1 MLGLSGIAGTA
12 YAAENEAVHYYSA
25 SSSETGAGSN
35 YDNDGAKAKDSIVIG
50 ISSTSEGINSTV
62 IGNHNTLKGNTNDEN
77 NSIVVGHNTEVE
89 GIHNAV
95 FGTDYH
101 NSDTRVTKVFGDQN
115 TVIGVGNLVGYTAE
129 KDKSDPTK
137 WIYTKKGSKSDQ
149 NVAVGLNNTVN
160 GGSVVVGTS
169 SNVGALG
176 TSLGH
181 ANTVNATQY
190 LQYGLALGDKNTVSG
205 SESMAVGKD
214 NSVTGDW
221 SIAIGYKNTT
231 TGDYTLAV
239 GKESKAEKKLDIAM
253 GYKAESSGAKYGAM
267 ALGTLSKAK
276 ADKATAIGYNTQA
289 SIADSVALGSGAQVN
304 DADKS
309 GVDLGQYGYGYDTW
323 KPSDAEQIWK
333 STLASVSV
341 GNYSD
346 TRRIAHVAAGIELT
360 DAVNVAQLK
369 AAVAN
374 SSINLVAGKGI
385 KIDHSNGT
393 YTISSNSTGETTE
406 TGPLNFAADEGTA
419 AEVNPSE
426 TLNINGDG
434 KNISTKVNGKNI
446 SVTLKDDISV
456 KTVKATDSITVEGGP
471 SMTKDGIDGAG
482 KKITNIAA
490 GTQNGDAV
498 NYGQLKGLETKV
510 NDNTGAITGMS
521 RHISVMDNRINKVG
535 AGAAALAA
543 LHPLEFDPTDK
554 WNFAVGYGNYKNAN
568 SLAMGAFYR
577 SDENTMFSIG
587 TNFGNGENMVNA
599 GVSFKLGQG
608 NHLASR
614 PVMAKKIVTLEEKIE
629 EQQKT
634 IHSLGNTIEAQN
646 QKMEELEKLIKQQ
659 GEIIAKMTKQ

>member
-1 MLGLSGIAGTA
+1 MLGMSGIAGTA
-12 YAAENEAVHYYSA
+12 YAAENDAVHYYSA
-25 SSSETGAGSN
+25 NSSETGTGSN
-35 YDNDGAKAKDSIVIG
+35 YNNDGAKAEAKDSIVIG
-50 ISSTSEGINSTV
+50 ISSTSKGINSTV
-62 IGNHNTLKGNTNDEN
+62 IGNHNTLKGNTNNEN

-101 NSDTRVTKVFGDQN
+101 NSDTKVTKVFGDQN

-129 KDKSDPTK
+129 RDKTDQTK

-190 LQYGLALGDKNTVSG
+190 LQYGLALGDYNTVSG

-231 TGDYTLAV
+231 ARQ
-239 GKESKAEKKLDIAM
+239 LDIAM
-253 GYKAESSGAKYGAM
+253 GYKAESSGAGNGAM
-267 ALGTLSKAK
+267 ALGNFSKAR
-276 ADKATAIGYNTQA
+276 ADKATAVGYNTQA

-393 YTISSNSTGETTE
+393 YTISSNSTGGPTE
-406 TGPLNFAADEGTA
+406 TGSLNFAADEGTA

-456 KTVKATDSITVEGGP
+456 KTVKATESITVEGGP

-490 GTQNGDAV
+490 GTQDGDAV

-510 NDNTGAITGMS
+510 NDNNDAITGMS
-521 RHISVMDNRINKVG
+521 RHISVMDNKINKVG

-577 SDENTMFSIG
+577 PDENTMFSIG

-646 QKMEELEKLIKQQ
+646 QKMEELEKLVKQQ

>member
-12 YAAENEAVHYYSA
+12 YAAENDAVHYYSA
-25 SSSETGAGSN
+25 NSSETGTGSN
-35 YDNDGAKAKDSIVIG
+35 YNNDGAKAKDSIVIG

-62 IGNHNTLKGNTNDEN
+62 IGNHNTLTVNTNDEN

-101 NSDTRVTKVFGDQN
+101 NYDTKVTKVFGDQN

-181 ANTVNATQY
+181 ANTVNAAQY

-231 TGDYTLAV
+231 TKDYTIAI
-239 GKESKAEKKLDIAM
+239 GRMNKAENQLDIAM
-253 GYKAESSGAKYGAM
+253 GYKAESSGAGNGAM
-267 ALGTLSKAK
+267 ALGNFSKAR

-289 SIADSVALGSGAQVN
+289 SIAGSVALGSNAQVI
-304 DADKS
+304 DADQS
-309 GVDLGQYGYGYDTW
+309 GVVLGKYGYGYDTW
-323 KPSDAEQIWK
+323 NPSDADYVWQ
-333 STLASVSV
+333 SNLASVSI
-341 GNYSD
+341 GNDSN
-346 TRRIAHVAAGIELT
+346 TRRITHVAAGIELT

-374 SSINLVAGKGI
+374 SSINLVAGEGI

-419 AEVNPSE
+419 AEVKPSE

-446 SVTLKDDISV
+446 SVALKDTISV

-490 GTQNGDAV
+490 GTQDGDAV
-498 NYGQLKGLETKV
+498 NYGQLKGLESKV

-577 SDENTMFSIG
+577 PDENTMFSIG

-646 QKMEELEKLIKQQ
+646 QKMEELEKLVKQQ